1 MFRKSIIILA
11 LISIILFVS
20 SCNIIKKDN
29 NKNVKNS
36 ASQEEA
42 TKNNDLQDLQ
52 EIKEPKVID
61 PIIEQIGKM
70 TIDEKIGQMIL
81 VGIDGYALNENTKS
95 LIQKYKVGGV
105 ILFADNVQ
113 ETNQLLQLLNSLKSE
128 NLQNKI
134 PLFLSVDEEGG
145 RVTRMPS
152 EFKKFPTNKA
162 IGKINDEM
170 LSYNIGGSIAYE
182 IGSFGF
188 NMNFAPVL
196 DVNSNP
202 NNPVIGNRS
211 FGTNVDIVSRL
222 GIQTMKGIQSQNI
235 IPVVKHFPGH
245 GDTSVDSHM
254 GLPSVNNDL
263 KRLKS
268 FELEPFADAIK
279 NNADA
284 VMIAHILLPKIDKEN
299 PSSMSKMIITD
310 ILRTDLKFNGVII
323 TDDMT
328 MGAITKNYNISEAA
342 IKSVKAGT
350 DIVLVCHGY
359 DNEIAVI
366 NALKNSVAKGD
377 ISEKRID
384 ESVYRIIMLKE
395 KYKLEDEVIKS
406 VDVNGINNKINGI
419 LKNIFR
425 MK

>member
-1 MFRKSIIILA
+1 MFKKSIIILA
-11 LISIILFVS
+11 LILIIIVVS

-29 NKNVKNS
+29 NKNVKNTP
-36 ASQEEA
+36 SQEES
-42 TKNNDLQDLQ
+42 TKNNDSQDIVT
-52 EIKEPKVID
+52 EEPKVID

-81 VGIDGYALNENTKS
+81 VGIDGYTLNENTKS
-95 LIQKYKVGGV
+95 LLQKSKVGGV
-105 ILFADNVQ
+105 ILFSNNVQ
-113 ETNQLLQLLNSLKSE
+113 NTNQLLKLLNLLKSE

-145 RVTRMPS
+145 RVTRMPA

-162 IGKINDEM
+162 IGKVNDEM
-170 LSYNIGGSIAYE
+170 LSYNIGSSIAYE

-188 NMNFAPVL
+188 NMDFAPVL
-196 DVNSNP
+196 DINSNP

-211 FGTNVDIVSRL
+211 FGTNVSIVSSL
-222 GIQTMKGIQSQNI
+222 GIQTMRGIQSQNI

-245 GDTSVDSHM
+245 GDTSIDSHM

-268 FELEPFADAIK
+268 FELKPFADAIK

-284 VMIAHILLPKIDKEN
+284 VMIAHILLPKIDKEY
-299 PSSMSKMIITD
+299 PSSMSKIIITD
-310 ILRTDLKFNGVII
+310 ILRRDLKFNGVII

-328 MGAITKNYNISEAA
+328 MGAITKNYNISEAS

-366 NALKNSVAKGD
+366 NALKNSVSKGD

-384 ESVYRIIMLKE
+384 ESVYRIIMLKG
-395 KYKLEDEVIKS
+395 KYELKDELIKS
-406 VDVNGINNKINGI
+406 VDVKGINNKINGV
-419 LKNIFR
+419 LKNIF
-425 MK
+425 

>member
-1 MFRKSIIILA
+1 MFKKSSIILA
-11 LISIILFVS
+11 LILIILIMS
-20 SCNIIKKDN
+20 GCNIIKKDN
-29 NKNVKNS
+29 TKNVVS
-36 ASQEEA
+36 SEAHEEA
-42 TKNNDLQDLQ
+42 TKGNEAKDLQV
-52 EIKEPKVID
+52 IKESQKID

-70 TIDEKIGQMIL
+70 TIDEKIGQMTI
-81 VGIDGYALNENTKS
+81 VGIEGYDLNENTKS
-95 LIQKYKVGGV
+95 LLQKYKVGGV
-105 ILFADNVQ
+105 ILFANNVQ
-113 ETNQLLQLLNSLKSE
+113 ETNQLLKLLNSLKSE

-145 RVTRMPS
+145 RVTRMPV
-152 EFKKFPTNKA
+152 EFEKFPTNKA
-162 IGKINDEM
+162 IGKINDEA
-170 LSYNIGGSIAYE
+170 LSYSIGGCIAYE

-188 NMNFAPVL
+188 NMDFAPVL

-211 FGTNVDIVSRL
+211 FGANASIVSSL

-268 FELEPFADAIK
+268 FELKPFVEAIK
-279 NNADA
+279 NDADA

-299 PSSMSKMIITD
+299 PSSMSKIIITD
-310 ILRTDLKFNGVII
+310 ILRRELKFNGVII

-342 IKSVKAGT
+342 VKSVKAGT

-366 NALKNSVAKGD
+366 NALKNSVSKGE
-377 ISEKRID
+377 ISEKSID
-384 ESVYRIIMLKE
+384 ESVYRILLLKE
-395 KYKLEDEVIKS
+395 KYKLKDKITKS
-406 VDVNGINNKINGI
+406 VDVNGINNKINGV
-419 LKNIFR
+419 LKNIF
-425 MK
+425 